1 MIAPTSGERDYD
13 VVALVGSLRSGSFN
27 RMLFNNVRRLAPA
40 NMAITELT
48 GWDGW
53 PSLDVDLLNDG
64 MPDAVSAMAQRI
76 AESDAVLFVSPEYNY
91 SIPGGL
97 KNGIDWLSR
106 VSPQPFAGKAVGIM
120 GASAG
125 AIGTARMQYHLRQVL
140 VFLDGHP
147 VNKPEVMV
155 GRAAKEFDDDGHL
168 VSEFYRTQVTEMLE
182 SLARQ
187 ADRFTN

>member
-1 MIAPTSGERDYD
+1 MIDPTRGARHYD
-13 VVALVGSLRSGSFN
+13 VVAFVGSLRSGSYN
-27 RMLFNNVRRLAPA
+27 RMLFNNVRRLSPA
-40 NMAITELT
+40 NMAISELT
-48 GWDGW
+48 GWDEW
-53 PSLDVDLLNDG
+53 QTLDVDLLNDG
-64 MPDAVSAMAQRI
+64 IPDAVTAMAQRI

-106 VSPQPFAGKAVGIM
+106 VSPQPFTSKVVGIM
-120 GASAG
+120 GASTG

-155 GRAAKEFDDDGHL
+155 GRAAGEFDGEGRL
-168 VSEFYRTQVTEMLE
+168 VSEFYRTQVTELLE
-182 SLARQ
+182 NLARQ
-187 ADRFTN
+187 ADRFKD